1 MILYTTFK
9 LGFPKIRK
17 NDNMYCFGGKIMKY
31 KIGRDNYGWWSL
43 AENLPMA
50 IKIWFKYFD

>member
-17 NDNMYCFGGKIMKY
+17 NDNMYRFGGKIMKY

-43 AENLPMA
+43 AENIFMA
-50 IKIWFKYFD
+50 IKIWFKYL